1 MMFQCHGDVGFAE
14 AKFAGGVVG
23 RKPCVSPETREI
35 TLPMSCGPI
44 NLLCYEGASL
54 SFPSGILHRFAK
66 LFVMSAGDAECV
78 GRK

>member
-1 MMFQCHGDVGFAE
+1 MEMSDLQRQSSLEEWWAE
-14 AKFAGGVVG
+14 NLAFRLKHVKLHF
-23 RKPCVSPETREI
+23 R
-35 TLPMSCGPI
+35 SCGPI

-66 LFVMSAGDAECV
+66 LFVISAGDVVECV